1 MDILL
6 LVLVGAIAG
15 MLAGLFGIGGGVV
28 IVPVL
33 AFVFEHQGVA
43 TGALMQSAI
52 GTSLA
57 TIVFTAI
64 SSIRAHHA
72 RGSIRWSVFRQL
84 TPGILVGAL
93 AGGAIAHLLPS
104 ATLKTM
110 FGVFL
115 LFVAAQMAREMV
127 ASSTRQLPTRP
138 WMVFA
143 GAGIGALSSLF
154 GIGGGAISVPF
165 LTWRGLPPVQAVAT
179 AAAIGLPIA
188 SAGTLTY
195 IVTGMQARDLPPLSL
210 GYVVLPAF
218 AGIVVAS
225 ILFAPLGARLA
236 HRLRPIVLRRLFA
249 VLLAIFGLRMLL
261 G

>member
-1 MDILL
+1 MDIVL
-6 LVLVGAIAG
+6 LVLVGAVAG

-43 TGALMQSAI
+43 SGALMQSAI

-72 RGSIRWSVFRQL
+72 RGSIRWPVFWRL
-84 TPGILVGAL
+84 TPGILLGAVVGA
-93 AGGAIAHLLPS
+93 AIAHILAS
-104 ATLKTM
+104 DTLKIM

-115 LFVAAQMAREMV
+115 LFVAAQMARAAMRN
-127 ASSTRQLPTRP
+127 SDRPLPRAP
-138 WMVFA
+138 WLALA
-143 GAGIGALSSLF
+143 GGGIGTLSSLF

-165 LTWRGLPPVQAVAT
+165 LSWCGLPAVQAVAT

-188 SAGTLTY
+188 LAGTASY
-195 IVTGMQARDLPPLSL
+195 IVTGMQATDLPPLSV

-225 ILFAPLGARLA
+225 MLFAPLGARLA
-236 HRLRPIVLRRLFA
+236 HRLRPLTLRRSFA
-249 VLLAIFGLRMLL
+249 VLLALFGVRMLFS
-261 G
+261 